1 MKSANRLTLVGV
13 LGKSPELRE
22 SKAGTKY
29 CYVAI
34 ATTESYK
41 PKDSEEWKDET
52 TWHDVAYFGKD
63 AERICEWANKGDS
76 IYVEAK
82 LKYRK
87 KEIGEETVYTPS
99 VVGSGFK
106 LFAKA
111 PKKEAAVESKQLAAE
126 GDLPF

>member
-52 TWHDVAYFGKD
+52 TWHDVAFFGKD
-63 AERICEWANKGDS
+63 AESGRTRVIAYMSRQNSSTE
-76 IYVEAK
+76 
-82 LKYRK
+82 K
-87 KEIGEETVYTPS
+87 KKS
-99 VVGSGFK
+99 V
-106 LFAKA
+106 
-111 PKKEAAVESKQLAAE
+111 KKQCPLQAL
-126 GDLPF
+126 